1 MSQIPHALESHMTRR
16 QFTKLA
22 AGGLAAF
29 SLADCHA
36 PGAIASRPP
45 ADATLTY
52 AGATSATVGLAGVAR
67 GSAAEATEYALRAAA
82 LAVSDFSWLSR
93 GDSVLIKPVCNSGN
107 PYPATTDPVALRAM
121 IGLLRER
128 GAGRVLVADMSGV
141 ETLRFSKDRLRGS
154 TRQLMHQNRMAPVVE
169 AAGGEVHA
177 FEEHG
182 WDAFFED
189 TPAAAGSWSQ
199 PIMMPKLL
207 NEVDHVVLMPRCA
220 RHLLAGSTL
229 GMKAAVGWWRHDSR
243 LEYHRDAATL
253 AEKTAD
259 SNTVPS
265 LTKKLR
271 LVLTSAT
278 QVLTTFGPDQG
289 YVAAPTTGLILA
301 SPSLVAHDMISLA
314 WLLENRSLMP
324 AADRDGVLKD
334 PNTSALFIN
343 IANRVVVNWLGGIG
357 DVLSTQRLERY
368 DHQSIWDDR
377 VLRRAFLNSGGVPRI
392 ELISEGGS
400 VPPEI
405 QDKLRADVTLTA

>member
-1 MSQIPHALESHMTRR
+1 MSRIQHESESRMTRR
-16 QFTKLA
+16 QFSKLA
-22 AGGLAAF
+22 AGGLAAVA
-29 SLADCHA
+29 LADSRA
-36 PGAIASRPP
+36 QGVIPSRPP
-45 ADATLTY
+45 ADATLSY
-52 AGATSATVGLAGVAR
+52 ADATSAAVGLAGVPR
-67 GSAAEATEYALRAAA
+67 GSAAEATESALRAAA

-141 ETLRFSKDRLRGS
+141 ETVRFSKDRLRGS
-154 TRQLMHQNRMAPVVE
+154 TRQLLHQNRIAPVVE

-189 TPAAAGSWSQ
+189 TPAAAGSWSR
-199 PIMMPKLL
+199 PIMMPKVL

-253 AEKTAD
+253 AQKTAD
-259 SNTVPS
+259 ANTVPS

-314 WLLENRSLMP
+314 WLLENRRLMP

-334 PNTSALFIN
+334 PNTSALF
-343 IANRVVVNWLGGIG
+343 ANVVNHVVVNFLGGFG
-357 DVLSTQRLERY
+357 DVLNTQRLERY